1 MRLRVPTVYC
11 IARTYHQETVQLIRE
26 SEAFSL
32 GFDESEM
39 NKREEMEIVV
49 KMAHREHGIITRHF
63 KTVELDHAD
72 AEYITDTLLEQ
83 FTQE

>member
-1 MRLRVPTVYC
+1 MRLRVPTAYC

-49 KMAHREHGIITRHF
+49 KMAHREHGIITRHLQDSR
-63 KTVELDHAD
+63 T
-72 AEYITDTLLEQ
+72 
-83 FTQE
+83 